1 MTTAPSTDEL
11 ELPPGY
17 YLDPATGAWLTLPWP
32 GDHALPWGHPSRLEL
47 LPPSLGPAIIR
58 WAESTLVHPL
68 TGAPWRFTPG
78 QKRFLHL
85 WYAVVEDGRWVY
97 RSGVKRGAKGV
108 GKDPLA
114 AAMALVE
121 FVGPVEFVGFDE
133 SGRPLSRMRKMS
145 LVQIA
150 ANSES
155 QAKDVLRVLNAM
167 ISKKMRLRYG
177 ITPGKLQTQTRS
189 GSMIELLTNSER
201 SAEGD
206 PPTAVF
212 LNESHHMTVSSGGE
226 GIAEVVRRNVGK
238 SPDYIGA
245 RVLELTN
252 AHQQGMDSIAER
264 SYEAWQAQAAGKT
277 HHRDIL
283 YDSIEADPATD
294 LLDVE
299 SLERGLRQ
307 AYMDAPWIDIPR
319 VIAEVQD
326 LRTSVADS
334 IRFYLNGLAAAE
346 DAWVDPR
353 RFDALA
359 RPDTVV
365 EDRERITLF
374 LDCSKSSD
382 ATGLVGCRISDGHIF
397 TLGMWQRPHG
407 ERGKGWLA
415 PRHEVEATAR
425 AALERYK
432 VMWFGIDPSPAR
444 DDEDESLYWK
454 EMIDGLHR
462 DWHKRLFLWATP
474 GSQLGHSV
482 MFDMR
487 MSARGARERNQR
499 FTEEAMEVARLV
511 DEEDGVPFTWDGHA
525 GLRMHAHNAKR
536 RPNQFGFTLGKVTRD
551 SSKLVDLA
559 VCAVGARL
567 GRRLVM
573 NHPKFRK
580 GASGRKG
587 RAVILR

>member
-32 GDHALPWGHPSRLEL
+32 GDCTLPWGHPSRLEL

-68 TGAPWRFTPG
+68 TGAPWRYTPG

-85 WYAVVEDGRWVY
+85 WYAVREDGRWLY

-108 GKDPLA
+108 GKDPFGGS
-114 AAMALVE
+114 MALAE
-121 FVGPVEFVGFDE
+121 FVGPVEFVGWDE
-133 SGRPLSRMRKMS
+133 RGRPTSRPRKMS

-155 QAKDVLRVLNAM
+155 QAKDMLRVANAM
-167 ISKKMRLRYG
+167 ISKKMRLKYG
-177 ITPGKLQTQTRS
+177 ITPGKLQTQTSS
-189 GSMIELLTNSER
+189 GSLIELLVNSER
-201 SAEGD
+201 SSEGD

-212 LNESHHMTVSSGGE
+212 LNESHHMTEASGGH
-226 GIAEVVRRNVGK
+226 ALAAVARRNVGK
-238 SPDYIGA
+238 SPTYIGA
-245 RVLELTN
+245 RLLELTN
-252 AHQQGMDSIAER
+252 AHQQGMDSVAEN

-277 HHRDIL
+277 ALTDIL
-283 YDSIEADPATD
+283 YDSVEADPSTD
-294 LLDVE
+294 LYDVE
-299 SLERGLRQ
+299 SLERGIRQ
-307 AYMDAPWIDIPR
+307 AYMDAPWIDVER
-319 VIAEVQD
+319 LIAEVQD

-359 RPDTVV
+359 RPEIVV
-365 EDRERITLF
+365 DDRERITLF
-374 LDCSKSSD
+374 LDCSKSTD

-474 GSQLGHSV
+474 GAQLGHSV

-580 GASGRKG
+580 GAKTRKG
-587 RAVILR
+587 KAVVLR

>member
-1 MTTAPSTDEL
+1 MTTAPSTDDV

-17 YLDPATGAWLTLPWP
+17 YLDPETGAWLTLPWP
-32 GDHALPWGHPSRLEL
+32 GDHTLPWGHPSRLEL

-58 WAESTLVHPL
+58 WAESTLIHPL
-68 TGAPWRFTPG
+68 TGGPWRFTPG

-85 WYAVVEDGRWVY
+85 WYAVAEDGRWVY

-177 ITPGKLQTQTRS
+177 ITPGKLQTQTSS

-359 RPDTVV
+359 RPDAVV

-374 LDCSKSSD
+374 LDCSKSTD
-382 ATGLVGCRISDGHIF
+382 ATGLVGCRISDGHLF
-397 TLGMWQRPHG
+397 VLGMWQRPHG
-407 ERGKGWLA
+407 HRGKDWLA
-415 PRHEVEATAR
+415 PRHEVD
-425 AALERYK
+425 AAVRQAFDRYK
-432 VMWFGIDPSPAR
+432 VMWFGVDPSPAR
-444 DDEDESLYWK
+444 DDEDESLYWRQP
-454 EMIDGLHR
+454 IDGWHR
-462 DWHKRLFLWATP
+462 DFHKRLFLWATP
-474 GSQLGHSV
+474 GQSTGHAV
-482 MFDMR
+482 MWDMR
-487 MSARGARERNQR
+487 MSAKGGRERNRQ
-499 FTEEAMEVARLV
+499 FTEEAMETARLV
-511 DEEDGVPFTWDGHA
+511 DEEDGFPFTWDGHA
-525 GLRMHAHNAKR
+525 GMRMHAHNAKR
-536 RPNQFGFTLGKVTRD
+536 RPNEFGFTLGKVTRD

-559 VCAVGARL
+559 VCGVGARV
-567 GRRLVM
+567 GMRLVK
-573 NHPKFRK
+573 NNPKFRK
-580 GASGRKG
+580 SAKTRKG
-587 RAVILR
+587 KAVVLR

>member
-1 MTTAPSTDEL
+1 M
-11 ELPPGY
+11 
-17 YLDPATGAWLTLPWP
+17 TLPWP
-32 GDHALPWGHPSRLEL
+32 GDHTLPWGHPSRLEL

-58 WAESTLVHPL
+58 WAESTLIHPL
-68 TGAPWRFTPG
+68 TGGPWRFTPG

-85 WYAVVEDGRWVY
+85 WYAVAEDGRWVY

-177 ITPGKLQTQTRS
+177 ITPGKLQTQTSS

-359 RPDTVV
+359 RPDVVV

-374 LDCSKSSD
+374 LDCSKSTD
-382 ATGLVGCRISDGHIF
+382 ATGLVGCRISDGHVF
-397 TLGMWQRPHG
+397 VLGMWQRPHG

-474 GSQLGHSV
+474 GAQLGHSV

-511 DEEDGVPFTWDGHA
+511 DEEEGVPFTWDGHA

-580 GASGRKG
+580 GAKTRKG
-587 RAVILR
+587 KAVVLR

>member
-11 ELPPGY
+11 GLPPGY

-85 WYAVVEDGRWVY
+85 WYAVAEDGRWVY

-283 YDSIEADPATD
+283 YDSIEADPSTD

-359 RPDTVV
+359 RPDVVV

-580 GASGRKG
+580 GAKTRKG
-587 RAVILR
+587 RAVVLR